1 MGKHSKNNNDRAFFS
16 HAERRAALSG
26 RHASSLLG
34 NNNFHDWGW
43 GTEGRTLDSD
53 SMKDIDACSLSLQP
67 CSQPLLT
74 PAGVLYDKQVVI
86 EYILS
91 RKKEIEA
98 ETAAWEAQQAS
109 DEASAK
115 KAEAAAYGSR
125 IAEFVAQQ
133 EGLSQ
138 ADIRARLPSDRA
150 AAGASSSASGVTTAA
165 TMGRALVTD
174 QGTHAADTNFW
185 VVTNTPEARTRVER
199 PDQVVRCPI
208 TSEPLRLKAMV
219 PVIFS
224 PADDD
229 DDAAALVAKKSSER

>member
-34 NNNFHDWGW
+34 YNNFHDWGW

-74 PAGVLYDKQVVI
+74 PSGVIYDKQVVI

-109 DEASAK
+109 DAASAK
-115 KAEAAAYGSR
+115 KVEDAAYETR

-138 ADIRARLPSDRA
+138 ADIRARA
-150 AAGASSSASGVTTAA
+150 ASGAGSSGASTSGVTTAA
-165 TMGRALVTD
+165 RMGRALVSD

-185 VVTNTPEARTRVER
+185 VVTNTPEARSRVEK
-199 PDQVVRCPI
+199 PDHVVRCPI

-219 PVIFS
+219 PVVFS